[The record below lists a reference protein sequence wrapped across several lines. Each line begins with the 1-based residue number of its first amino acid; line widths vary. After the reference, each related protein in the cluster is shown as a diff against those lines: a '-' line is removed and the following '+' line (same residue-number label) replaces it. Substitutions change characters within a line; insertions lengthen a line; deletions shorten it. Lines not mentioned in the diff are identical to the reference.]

1 MLVLRAPMRNIRSI
15 WSFLDE
21 AGLTF
26 LNCIKSALKPLP
38 TALGVLFGSQP
49 ILIPIP
55 EAEDDRNAEME
66 RCRTSS
72 DISYHLPRDSGPF

>member
-1 MLVLRAPMRNIRSI
+1 MLVLRAPMRNFRSI

-26 LNCIKSALKPLP
+26 LNYMKSALNPLP

-49 ILIPIP
+49 ILISIP
-55 EAEDDRNAEME
+55 EAEDDRNTEME

-72 DISYHLPRDSGPF
+72 DISYHLAPDSGPF